1 MGRIGEPP
9 ETGIP
14 MSRSRTWSLIAV
26 LALGAVVTM
35 VGAIRDA
42 PVLGPVPGPGEAS
55 LLDGERAYLNF
66 MVPRLDRLIQEG
78 TAVSTLVNERSRD
91 VLSLSR
97 HGNRISALTSDILEW
112 DSANAVPARFL
123 SAHASLVASA
133 EELETLI
140 EEARRTLLTFDFSE
154 MSMLV
159 PRFDDATA
167 TMRTVRETLPVPDYR
182 VS

>member
-1 MGRIGEPP
+1 
-9 ETGIP
+9 
-14 MSRSRTWSLIAV
+14 
-26 LALGAVVTM
+26 
-35 VGAIRDA
+35 
-42 PVLGPVPGPGEAS
+42 
-55 LLDGERAYLNF
+55 
-66 MVPRLDRLIQEG
+66 IQEG

-182 VS
+182 AS